1 MSIAPGQPGNPSAA
15 NGDPPAAGVASARL
29 PGENAGSMIRI
40 RLLLALLLLAVH
52 PLAAQEAPPAW
63 PAFVQAFDA
72 YARKDR
78 IVGGSALAIRDGRVL
93 ARHDYGFAD
102 REAGRRVDERTIFH
116 YGSITKT
123 LTAIAVMQLRDR
135 GLLSLDDPVTR
146 WVPEL
151 RAVND
156 PYGSPD
162 AITLRM
168 LMSHSAGFQAPT
180 WPWTRGEPWEPFEP
194 TTWEQL
200 VAMMPYQQL
209 LFEPGSRYSYSNP
222 GFLYLARVV
231 EKITGDPWQS
241 YVQKNIFAPLGLTRS
256 YFGTTPYHLAVDRS
270 HNYEVRADSTTGEP
284 VAVDEG
290 ADFDPGITIPNGGW
304 NAPLEDLAAYV
315 AFLTGP
321 PPDPDTARLWDLVL
335 ARSTLEE
342 MWKPVVLVGDSA
354 AESGLDM
361 GLSFFID
368 DDDGRRV
375 ISHTGTQAN
384 FRSFM
389 LFDPDRRTAFL
400 MVVNTSLEGSDPDAA
415 GLDALMD
422 AASRLLD

>member
-1 MSIAPGQPGNPSAA
+1 M
-15 NGDPPAAGVASARL
+15 VW
-29 PGENAGSMIRI
+29 
-40 RLLLALLLLAVH
+40 LLFVILLLAVR
-52 PLAAQEAPPAW
+52 PLAAQETAPPSAW
-63 PAFVQAFDA
+63 PAFVRAFDA
-72 YARKDR
+72 YAGRDG
-78 IVGGSALAIRDGRVL
+78 IVGGSALFMRDGRVL
-93 ARHDYGFAD
+93 ARHHYGFAD
-102 REAGRRVDERTIFH
+102 REAGRRVDDRTIFH

-162 AITLRM
+162 SITLRM

-200 VAMMPYQQL
+200 VAMMPYQRL

-222 GFLYLARVV
+222 GFLSLARVV

-241 YVQKNIFAPLGLTRS
+241 YVQKNIFAPLGLSRS

-270 HNYEVRADSTTGEP
+270 HNYEVRADSTTGDL

-304 NAPLEDLAAYV
+304 NAPLEDLAAYL

-321 PPDPDTARLWDLVL
+321 PPDPETARRWDLVL
-335 ARSTLEE
+335 ERSTLEE
-342 MWKPVVLVGDSA
+342 MWKPVVPVPDSA
-354 AESGLDM
+354 GGSGRDM

-375 ISHTGTQAN
+375 IGHTGTQAN
-384 FRSFM
+384 FRAFM
-389 LFDPDRRTAFL
+389 FFDPEKRTAFL
-400 MVVNTSLEGSDPDAA
+400 MVVNTSMAGSDPDAA
-415 GLDALMD
+415 DVGVLMD
-422 AASRLLD
+422 AAYRLLD